1 MSTSTLQEWLAFSFR
16 QSAGENDRFAIAT
29 HRPVLPVE
37 DPAGEEGAPAPERQH
52 VLRQVRV
59 EVGPL
64 APQLELGRRALHP
77 PPRLLLPLS
86 GLFRFGAQS
95 AIVPPLPVV
104 AASDARGGLGAA
116 GLLLGV
122 ATGEGWKEKKERK
135 ET

>member
-1 MSTSTLQEWLAFSFR
+1 MQEWLAISFR
-16 QSAGENDRFAIAT
+16 QSAGENYRFAIAT

-64 APQLELGRRALHP
+64 APQLELGGGVLRP
-77 PPRLLLPLS
+77 PPPCPILPFS
-86 GLFRFGAQS
+86 GFSGFRMSGAQS
-95 AIVPPLPVV
+95 AVVPPLPVV
-104 AASDARGGLGAA
+104 VDGARGGLGSA
-116 GLLLGV
+116 GLLPLGV
-122 ATGEGWKEKKERK
+122 APGEGWKKKKGRM

>member
-1 MSTSTLQEWLAFSFR
+1 MQEWLAISFR
-16 QSAGENDRFAIAT
+16 QSAGENYRFAIAT

-77 PPRLLLPLS
+77 PPPRLLLLLS
-86 GLFRFGAQS
+86 GVFRFGAQS

-104 AASDARGGLGAA
+104 AASGARGGLGAA

-122 ATGEGWKEKKERK
+122 ATGEGWKEKEGRK